1 MDNKTLKTL
10 EFDKILERLCEFAKN
25 DGAKKIALA
34 LEPVSVRRSAEQ
46 MLDETD
52 AAVTL
57 ILKYGSPDI
66 LSVSTPNEAI
76 KRLSVGGGLSMS
88 ELLNI
93 ARILKCARLLKRYT
107 AEQTGVLFGYIETLF
122 PEKKLEER
130 ITSSIISENEMSD
143 NAGPELASI
152 RRRIK
157 NAGAKI
163 RNTLDGMIHSQ
174 YYRKLLQDPIVTVRN
189 NRYVVPVKAEHR
201 GEVKGIA
208 HDMSASGSTVF
219 IEPESVVNANN
230 ELHELALREQ
240 AEIEKILLEISNEA
254 AEITDELSMDYET
267 IIHLDF
273 VLAKAKLALEMKA
286 VMPQISDNGFIH
298 IKKGRHP
305 LIDAKKVVPVDIE
318 LGGEFDTL
326 VITGPNTGGKTVTLK
341 TIGLFCL
348 MAQAGL
354 HIPAADGSH
363 LPICPDIFA
372 DIGDEQ
378 SIEQSLSTFSSHMKK
393 IVEISQRVTPGCL
406 VLFDELGAGTD
417 PVEGAALAT
426 AIIED
431 FRSSEIG
438 RAHV

>member
-130 ITSSIISENEMSD
+130 ITSSIISEDEMSD

-240 AEIEKILLEISNEA
+240 AEIEKI
-254 AEITDELSMDYET
+254 
-267 IIHLDF
+267 
-273 VLAKAKLALEMKA
+273 
-286 VMPQISDNGFIH
+286 
-298 IKKGRHP
+298 
-305 LIDAKKVVPVDIE
+305 
-318 LGGEFDTL
+318 
-326 VITGPNTGGKTVTLK
+326 
-341 TIGLFCL
+341 
-348 MAQAGL
+348 
-354 HIPAADGSH
+354 
-363 LPICPDIFA
+363 
-372 DIGDEQ
+372 
-378 SIEQSLSTFSSHMKK
+378 
-393 IVEISQRVTPGCL
+393 
-406 VLFDELGAGTD
+406 
-417 PVEGAALAT
+417 
-426 AIIED
+426 
-431 FRSSEIG
+431 
-438 RAHV
+438 